1 MPLTIRAPSP
11 DTIIYDVGGTYDPDL
26 NLFDHHQ
33 KDAPTREDGSP
44 YSAFGLVWAR
54 YGRDYLLEIGVDPE
68 LADGVHA
75 SVDRSLV
82 LGIDLLDNGALD
94 PSGLGPAAGLT
105 LPSLIHDLHP
115 AYDAPEGAEQAWFE
129 VAVLELARCAP
140 FNGAIREAGADHLL
154 FVVHPRKTD
163 WVVSCV
169 SLEAGSY
176 ARRRD
181 LPEAWAGLE
190 GEALAEVTGV
200 PDAVFC
206 HRARFLAV
214 AGSREG
220 GYEAGGARSR
230 AGARSGPRA
239 GLMRLLAW
247 HGTNQAF
254 DRFDPGQMGLAN
266 PNDASRA
273 ALFLAMRADIAWAY
287 AESAARK
294 LVPDQAAHEAR
305 VAALLE
311 GAERASRRG
320 DHDLSERLYLK
331 AEELETRALQAE
343 PAGAR
348 VLLCEVVLENPLE
361 VGGSSRAVVRDL
373 GAVLRAARE
382 AGHDGVIIR
391 VISDTPAG
399 AVEPDDHVAVFTPE
413 TVRILEIRPEVED
426 EPEPVF

>member
-1 MPLTIRAPSP
+1 MRRLITHDGAFHADEVLATALLSSLFPGSQVIRTRDPGLIRAPSP

-115 AYDAPEGAEQAWFE
+115 AHDAPEGAEQAWFE
-129 VAVLELARCAP
+129 VAVRMATGVLASRAKGAEASLRARREVLDAIEAAGDGPVLELARGTP

-169 SLEAGSY
+169 SLEPGSY

-181 LPEAWAGLE
+181 LPEAWAGFE

-220 GYEAGGARSR
+220 A
-230 AGARSGPRA
+230 
-239 GLMRLLAW
+239 MRLAELA
-247 HGTNQAF
+247 
-254 DRFDPGQMGLAN
+254 
-266 PNDASRA
+266 
-273 ALFLAMRADIAWAY
+273 
-287 AESAARK
+287 
-294 LVPDQAAHEAR
+294 
-305 VAALLE
+305 
-311 GAERASRRG
+311 
-320 DHDLSERLYLK
+320 LSEPDPDP
-331 AEELETRALQAE
+331 E
-343 PAGAR
+343 PA
-348 VLLCEVVLENPLE
+348 
-361 VGGSSRAVVRDL
+361 
-373 GAVLRAARE
+373 
-382 AGHDGVIIR
+382 
-391 VISDTPAG
+391 
-399 AVEPDDHVAVFTPE
+399 
-413 TVRILEIRPEVED
+413 
-426 EPEPVF
+426 